1 VIGLPLLFAAGTR
14 RPGQSFGDRIGEV
27 GDAIGRSGE
36 AMQRTGFRLTM
47 LVTLPLV
54 GFVIFGLVGAV
65 IGLLLGVAFVG
76 ESVSRKT

>member
-1 VIGLPLLFAAGTR
+1 MP
-14 RPGQSFGDRIGEV
+14 S
-27 GDAIGRSGE
+27 
-36 AMQRTGFRLTM
+36 M